1 MARSV
6 PSSMAALG
14 LDVPARTLDLV
25 LRAHTAGWFEARYT
39 YYGYT
44 YCGDAHH
51 GSTCYGDAYYGLTY
65 CGLTYYGLTYCGRR
79 APRCASIGRSSCC
92 TPSTPS
98 TGAPPVPPPSAT
110 CSGWRT
116 TRSTRS

>member
-79 APRCASIGRSSCC
+79 APRCASIGRSSYC
-92 TPSTPS
+92 TRSTPS
-98 TGAPPVPPPSAT
+98 TGAPPVPLPSVT

-116 TRSTRS
+116 TRSTLS